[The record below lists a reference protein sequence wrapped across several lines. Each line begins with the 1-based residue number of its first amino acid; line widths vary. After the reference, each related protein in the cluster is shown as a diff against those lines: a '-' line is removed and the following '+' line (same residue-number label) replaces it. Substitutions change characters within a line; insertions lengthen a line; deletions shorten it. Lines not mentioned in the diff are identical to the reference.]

1 MNEET
6 ERSMD
11 KIRLAVIG
19 LGVMGRNM
27 IVQKAP
33 GFPEAIELAAVCDPN
48 AAAIDNILGSA
59 GGVRTYADYR
69 IMLDEGGIDLLYI
82 AVPPA
87 MHHEVATAAF
97 EKNIHVF
104 CEKPLANSLEEARE
118 MAELAAGSELV
129 NAVHFSFP
137 LDPPVLKLKEL
148 LEDGAA
154 GTVER
159 IELFLQFP
167 QWPRAWQQ
175 NGWVATREQGGFLL
189 EVGIHW
195 IHMIQ
200 QIFGRIARL
209 SSEVSYPAD
218 SALSENRAEATLTLE
233 SGIPIALSGST
244 GLPGEER
251 VSMVVHG
258 SQGVIALENWQHLY
272 SGVSVDSLQ
281 AVDTDGIASPL
292 PMLKQVIAALRGED
306 ALVYD
311 FADGYNAQVVLEALR
326 QSAGSTVELGPL
338 YIARR

>member
-1 MNEET
+1 MK
-6 ERSMD
+6 

-33 GFPEAIELAAVCDPN
+33 GFSEDIELAAVCDPN
-48 AAAIDNILGSA
+48 AAAIENVLGSA
-59 GGVRTYADYR
+59 GGARTYSDYR
-69 IMLDEGGIDLLYI
+69 VMLDEGGIDLLYI

-118 MAELAAGSELV
+118 MAELAAGSDLV

-137 LDPPVLKLKEL
+137 LEPPVLKLKEL
-148 LEDGAA
+148 LEEGAA

-200 QIFGRIARL
+200 QVFGRIARL
-209 SSEVSYPAD
+209 RSEVSYPAD
-218 SALSENRAEATLTLE
+218 SGLSENKAEATLALD
-233 SGIPIALSGST
+233 SGIPILLSGSA
-244 GLPGEER
+244 GMPGEER

-258 SQGVIALENWQHLY
+258 SKGVVALENWQHLY
-272 SGVSVDSLQ
+272 SGNSADSLQ
-281 AVDTDGIASPL
+281 AVDADGIASPL
-292 PMLKQVIAALRGED
+292 PMLKQVIAALRGQD

-338 YIARR
+338 YIARP